1 MPKFQDRKCVVC
13 GDHVSIRYRS
23 MPEWNIEG
31 DLCGKCY
38 EKKLTDHYIAVD
50 RRDITQR

>member
-13 GDHVSIRYRS
+13 GDPVSIRYRA
-23 MPEWNIEG
+23 MAEWNIEG

-38 EKKLTDHYIAVD
+38 EKKLIDHYIASD
-50 RRDITQR
+50 RREITQR

>member
-1 MPKFQDRKCVVC
+1 MPKSRDLKCVVC
-13 GDHVSIRYRS
+13 GDHVMVRYKA

-38 EKKLTDHYIAVD
+38 EKKLADHYLSCH
-50 RRDITQR
+50 